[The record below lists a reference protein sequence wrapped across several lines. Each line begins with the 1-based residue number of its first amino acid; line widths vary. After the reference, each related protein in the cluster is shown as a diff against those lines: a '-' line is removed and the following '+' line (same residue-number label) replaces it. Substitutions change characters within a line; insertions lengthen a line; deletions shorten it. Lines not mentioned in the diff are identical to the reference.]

1 MKTIRMLAAAAALTL
16 SLAAADAARAATVMH
31 DTQGNVVV
39 DAAPGETNNMSVQAG
54 NDGGTVVLLDSGGA
68 PLQAWDDGC
77 AQVMDSMV
85 ECGISGY
92 VELWLDDGNDRA
104 SVDIFSPASRAVL
117 MHGEAGDD
125 QLSGAPGVTGLD
137 GGPGND
143 KLTGGEGRDTLY
155 GGDGNDELKGLGGRD
170 ELYGQAGDDIVSGDS
185 HKAPAADIID
195 GGPGI
200 DRIDQDW
207 NDLSGALV
215 TLTLGGGDDDG
226 RPGEGDDVRGVE
238 KVISFNPVGYA
249 GTDGADHIE
258 VVQVDRPS
266 TLAGGAGDDFLK
278 TSDGVDR
285 IDGGAGADT
294 IDGGYNDDTIIG
306 GPGPDRIAGDHPTGS
321 CGIYWCKLPAGNDT
335 IEARDGEK
343 DSITCGF
350 GTDTVNADPIDTVAG
365 DCETVNGR
373 GGNGRGDDGKHGGGS
388 GGLAVRATGT
398 KLRAALA
405 KGLRLRVTAPGPGKL
420 RATAIAKRKQ
430 VAAGSRSAKSAGK
443 TTVTLKFTARAKRSL
458 RRAKRA
464 KLKIAVRF
472 TPRNGAAT
480 ATTTKVTLTR

>member
-1 MKTIRMLAAAAALTL
+1 MKTIRILAAAAALTL

-31 DTQGNVVV
+31 DNQGNVVV
-39 DAAPGETNNMSVQAG
+39 DAVPGETNIMSVQPGSNG
-54 NDGGTVVLLDSGGA
+54 NVVLLDSGGA

-77 AQVMDSMV
+77 EQVMDSMV
-85 ECGISGY
+85 ECGTSGY

-104 SVDIFSPASRAVL
+104 NVDIWLPANRVVL

-143 KLTGGEGRDTLY
+143 KLTGGEGRDSLY

-170 ELYGQAGDDIVSGDS
+170 EVYGEAGDDLVSGDS

-215 TLTLGGGDDDG
+215 TLTLGGGGDDG

-238 KVISFNPVGYA
+238 KVISFNPVAYG
-249 GTDGADHIE
+249 GTDAADHIE

-278 TSDGVDR
+278 TSDGADR
-285 IDGGAGADT
+285 LDGGPGADT
-294 IDGGYNDDTIIG
+294 IDGGYNDDTIVG
-306 GPGPDRIAGDHPTGS
+306 GPGPDRIAGDHPTGE

-350 GTDTVNADPIDTVAG
+350 GNDTVNADPIDTVAR

-373 GGNGRGDDGKHGGGS
+373 GGE
-388 GGLAVRATGT
+388 
-398 KLRAALA
+398 AA
-405 KGLRLRVTAPGPGKL
+405 
-420 RATAIAKRKQ
+420 
-430 VAAGSRSAKSAGK
+430 
-443 TTVTLKFTARAKRSL
+443 
-458 RRAKRA
+458 
-464 KLKIAVRF
+464 
-472 TPRNGAAT
+472 AAT
-480 ATTTKVTLTR
+480 ASAAAAAVGSP

>member
-16 SLAAADAARAATVMH
+16 SFAAADAARAATVMH
-31 DTQGNVVV
+31 DNQGNVVV

-54 NDGGTVVLLDSGGA
+54 SSGGTVVLLDSGGA

-77 AQVMDSMV
+77 EQVMDSMV
-85 ECGISGY
+85 ECATSGY

-104 SVDIFSPASRAVL
+104 SVDIFLPANRVVL
-117 MHGEAGDD
+117 MHGEGGDD
-125 QLSGAPGVTGLD
+125 NLSGAPGVSGLD

-143 KLTGGEGRDTLY
+143 KVTGGEGRDSLY

-207 NDLSGALV
+207 NDLSGSLV
-215 TLTLGGGDDDG
+215 TLTLGGGGDDG

-238 KVISFNPVGYA
+238 KVISFNPVAYA
-249 GTDGADHIE
+249 GTDAADHIE

-278 TSDGVDR
+278 TSDGADR
-285 IDGGAGADT
+285 LDGGPGADT
-294 IDGGYNDDTIIG
+294 LDGGYNDDTIIG
-306 GPGPDRIAGDHPTGS
+306 GPGPDRIAGDHPTGE

-350 GTDTVNADPIDTVAG
+350 GTDTVNADPIDTVAR
-365 DCETVNGR
+365 DCETVNG
-373 GGNGRGDDGKHGGGS
+373 GGGKGRGDDGKGGGS
-388 GGLAVRATGT
+388 GGLAVKAGRT

-405 KGLRLRVTAPGPGKL
+405 KGLRVRVTAPGAGKL
-420 RATAIAKRKQ
+420 RATATAKRKQ

-443 TTVTLKFTARAKRSL
+443 TTVTLRFSARAKRSL

-480 ATTTKVTLTR
+480 TTTTKVTLTR